1 MCVPCVKV
9 SVMIA
14 SIFVLFV
21 AAGITIATFVYSFGG
36 VFPLLAA
43 LTTIALFFQ
52 CAALVMRKREVETG

>member
-1 MCVPCVKV
+1 
-9 SVMIA
+9 MIA

-21 AAGITIATFVYSFGG
+21 AAGITIATLVYGFGG

-52 CAALVMRKREVETG
+52 CAAVVARKREAEVG

>member
-1 MCVPCVKV
+1 
-9 SVMIA
+9 MIA

-43 LTTIALFFQ
+43 LATIALFFQ
-52 CAALVMRKREVETG
+52 CVALVMRKRELDMG